1 MPNDTLVCLP
11 TYNEA
16 ESVVQMIRA
25 VHRVGLPVVVCDGY
39 STDGTPDL
47 ARSEGVTVLERSA
60 FGKGAAIRTAMDHAH
75 AQGHSFIAFLDCD
88 CTYSVDDLRTMVDAR
103 ESYDLV
109 AGVRD
114 YACITPA
121 RRFANHVMNAWF
133 RLFFG
138 PGFHDVASGLRVL
151 RIDAYRNRLRADGF
165 EVEPQFSAI
174 AVLDGLRVLEVPITY
189 ADRVGESKVNWYH
202 LLVLL
207 YGMVHDRLTL
217 GRRGR

>member
-1 MPNDTLVCLP
+1 MSSETLVCLP

-25 VHRVGLPVVVCDGY
+25 VRRVGLPVVVCDGF
-39 STDGTPDL
+39 STDGTANL
-47 ARSEGVTVLERSA
+47 ARSEGVTVLHRSA
-60 FGKGAAIRTAMDHAH
+60 FGKGAAIRMAMDHAH
-75 AQGHSFIAFLDCD
+75 AEGYTYIAFLDCD

-103 ESYDLV
+103 EGHDLV

-114 YACITPA
+114 YARIAPG
-121 RRFANHVMNAWF
+121 RRFANHVMNGWF

-138 PGFHDVASGLRVL
+138 PGFHDVASGLRVM
-151 RIDAYRNRLRADGF
+151 RIQSYRERLRADGF
-165 EVEPQFSAI
+165 DVEPQFSAI
-174 AVLDGLRVLEVPITY
+174 AVLDDLDVVEVPITY

-207 YGMVHDRLTL
+207 FGMLHDRLTL
-217 GRRGR
+217 GRAGR